1 MERGKDPCKRCSI
14 TIHLPLLLTCFSPHL
29 LLPLT
34 CFSPSHAS
42 PLTCFSP
49 RLLLPLT
56 CFFLCLP
63 SEGFGAWSSEGCSV
77 MEETEADIKCACNH
91 LTSFTVVQVYIIYV
105 CALNVCVR
113 VCVFTY
119 MVDVHECVTLTA

>member
-1 MERGKDPCKRCSI
+1 
-14 TIHLPLLLTCFSPHL
+14 
-29 LLPLT
+29 
-34 CFSPSHAS
+34 
-42 PLTCFSP
+42 
-49 RLLLPLT
+49 
-56 CFFLCLP
+56 
-63 SEGFGAWSSEGCSV
+63 

-119 MVDVHECVTLTA
+119 MVDVHECVTLTAWPLSLLCAGSEPSGGN